1 MCLLH
6 FDNPLSFTLEIL
18 LSIFRYE
25 KEMPTG
31 KSVYGVFTR
40 DYRQNALTCQILVTV
55 PQCLEI
61 LLLSPARQDW
71 VAKIRYVIFDE
82 VHCIGSEIGAEVWEH
97 LLLLIRCPFLAL
109 SATIRNPDD
118 LHKWL
123 QSAENDKLERDTRNN
138 TLRPN
143 APKSYTVA
151 LVTHNERYNDLEK
164 FNYLPGKNKGSNP
177 MIVHLHPCSIITS
190 RQLKQRG
197 TFPVHISLSPRETL
211 AFYDALQENFDKEES
226 VMRLSPEMHF
236 RDETFITKQSVKSYE
251 NSLKEEFM
259 THVKNDDKRV
269 DAVID
274 HLRPSRTLN
283 WSGPKML
290 KSGVLISQIFPFL
303 EELKKN
309 DQLPVIFF
317 SFDRALCAKFAE
329 EVIDC
334 LEEREEHFE
343 SKRKSEENNER
354 RKAKEQKRQRDEEG
368 SPVMRKTKSAG
379 HDDSF
384 HRQIKTTAEATCFLV
399 DDPPPENC
407 SFAGKGVLDATDA
420 QVIVERLKRWDTKS
434 SYSDDIFE
442 EGLRRGVSYHHAGM
456 PNKKR
461 SVVEML
467 FRKKFVKVVFATGT
481 LALGIHM
488 PCKTVVFANDSVFL
502 NTLQYHQIS
511 GRAGRRG
518 YDLVGNVIFFGI
530 PQAKIQRL
538 MTVDLPRII
547 GNFPLNVSLVLRL
560 LLLVNTV
567 KDREIAMNQVL
578 TLLQNPLICKNQPEL
593 DLQLKHHFLFSVEL
607 LVRQVCKLNNF
618 LFGTTKLVFHV
629 VRLSAGNI

>member
-1 MCLLH
+1 
-6 FDNPLSFTLEIL
+6 
-18 LSIFRYE
+18 
-25 KEMPTG
+25 MPAG

-40 DYRQNALTCQILVTV
+40 DYRHNALTCQILVTV

-71 VAKIRYVIFDE
+71 VAKIRYVVFDE

-123 QSAENDKLERDTRNN
+123 QNAENDKLERDTTNN
-138 TLRPN
+138 TLRAN
-143 APKSYTVA
+143 APTSYTVA
-151 LVTHNERYNDLEK
+151 LVTHHERCNDLEK
-164 FNYLPGKNKGSNP
+164 FNYLPGENEESNP
-177 MIVHLHPCSIITS
+177 MIVHLHPCSIVTT
-190 RQLKQRG
+190 RQLKRSG
-197 TFPVHISLSPRETL
+197 TFPAHVTLSPRETL
-211 AFYDALQENFDKEES
+211 AFYDALQKAFNKKES
-226 VMRLSPEMHF
+226 VIKLSPESHF
-236 RDETFITKQSVKSYE
+236 REQAFITKQSVRSYE
-251 NSLKEEFM
+251 NALKEEFM
-259 THVKNDDKRV
+259 THVKNQDKRV

-274 HLRPSRTLN
+274 HLRPSRTFK
-283 WSGPKML
+283 WSDQKMS
-290 KSGVLISQIFPFL
+290 KSNGQKMTGSDFLVSHIFPFL
-303 EELKKN
+303 MQLRKK

-317 SFDRALCAKFAE
+317 SFDRALCENFAE
-329 EVIDC
+329 QVIDC
-334 LEEREEHFE
+334 LEERDEQFE
-343 SKRKSEENNER
+343 SNRKSEENYKR
-354 RKAKEQKRQRDEEG
+354 RVAKEEKRQRDTEED
-368 SPVMRKTKSAG
+368 SVMRKTKSAG
-379 HDDSF
+379 HDDVFNREKS
-384 HRQIKTTAEATCFLV
+384 TTHEATCFLL
-399 DDPPPENC
+399 DDPPPESC
-407 SFAGKGVLDATDA
+407 SFAGKGVLDVTDA
-420 QVIVERLKRWDTKS
+420 QIIVERLKRRKTKRS
-434 SYSDDIFE
+434 DSDDIFE

-467 FRKKFVKVVFATGT
+467 FRKKFVNVVFATGT

-488 PCKTVVFANDSVFL
+488 PCKTVVFANDSVYL

-538 MTVDLPRII
+538 MTVDLPRIT

-567 KDREIAMNQVL
+567 EDREIAMNQVL

-593 DLQLKHHFLFSVEL
+593 DHQLKHHFLFSVEL

-618 LFGTTKLVFHV
+618 LSGTKLDFY
-629 VRLSAGNI
+629 RLRLPLGTFYNKCFITSN

>member
-1 MCLLH
+1 
-6 FDNPLSFTLEIL
+6 
-18 LSIFRYE
+18 
-25 KEMPTG
+25 MPAG
-31 KSVYGVFTR
+31 KSIYGVFTR

-61 LLLSPARQDW
+61 LLLSPATQDW
-71 VAKIRYVIFDE
+71 VAKIRYVVFDE

-118 LHKWL
+118 LHNWL

-164 FNYLPGKNKGSNP
+164 FNYLPGENKGSKP
-177 MIVHLHPCSIITS
+177 EIVHLHPCSVVTS
-190 RQLKQRG
+190 RQLKQLG
-197 TFPVHISLSPRETL
+197 TFPAHVTLSPRETL
-211 AFYDALQENFDKEES
+211 QFYDALQKAFDKEES
-226 VMRLSPEMHF
+226 VTRLSPESYF
-236 RDETFITKQSVKSYE
+236 RDETFITKQTVRSYE
-251 NSLKEEFM
+251 SALKEEFM
-259 THVKNDDKRV
+259 THVKNNDKRV

-274 HLRPSRTLN
+274 HLRPCRTLN
-283 WSGPKML
+283 WSGPKMS
-290 KSGVLISQIFPFL
+290 KSDFLVSQILPFL
-303 EELKKN
+303 EELKRN

-317 SFDRALCAKFAE
+317 SFDRGLCEEFAE
-329 EVIDC
+329 EVIDY
-334 LEEREEHFE
+334 LEDREERFE
-343 SKRKSEENNER
+343 SKNKSDENNER
-354 RKAKEQKRQRDEEG
+354 RKAKEEKRKRDAEEDPG
-368 SPVMRKTKSAG
+368 MRKAKSAG
-379 HDDSF
+379 NSF
-384 HRQIKTTAEATCFLV
+384 HRQKKTTANETCFLV
-399 DDPPPENC
+399 DDPPPDSC
-407 SFAGKGVLDATDA
+407 SFAGNGILDVTDA
-420 QVIVERLKRWDTKS
+420 QLIVGRLKSWGTKS
-434 SYSDDIFE
+434 SESDIIFE
-442 EGLRRGVSYHHAGM
+442 KGLRRGVSYHHAGM
-456 PNKKR
+456 PNRKR

-467 FRKKFVKVVFATGT
+467 FRRKFVNVVFATGT

-518 YDLVGNVIFFGI
+518 FDLVGRVIFFGI

-567 KDREIAMNQVL
+567 KNREIAMNQVL

-607 LVRQVCKLNNF
+607 LVRQVCKLNIFYFVPQNF
-618 LFGTTKLVFHV
+618 HQLRFITAELLH
-629 VRLSAGNI
+629 

>member
-1 MCLLH
+1 
-6 FDNPLSFTLEIL
+6 
-18 LSIFRYE
+18 
-25 KEMPTG
+25 MPAG
-31 KSVYGVFTR
+31 KSIYGVFTR

-61 LLLSPARQDW
+61 LLLSPARQEW
-71 VAKIRYVIFDE
+71 VAKIRYVVFDE

-118 LHKWL
+118 LHNWL

-143 APKSYTVA
+143 APKSYKVA

-164 FNYLPGKNKGSNP
+164 FNYLPGENKGSKP
-177 MIVHLHPCSIITS
+177 EIVHLHPCSVVTS
-190 RQLKQRG
+190 RQLKQLG
-197 TFPVHISLSPRETL
+197 TFPAHVTLSPRETL
-211 AFYDALQENFDKEES
+211 QFYDALQKAFDKEES
-226 VMRLSPEMHF
+226 VMRLSPESYF
-236 RDETFITKQSVKSYE
+236 RDETFITKQSVRSYE
-251 NSLKEEFM
+251 SALKEELM
-259 THVKNDDKRV
+259 THVKNNDKRV
-269 DAVID
+269 DAVIN
-274 HLRPSRTLN
+274 HLRPCRTLN
-283 WSGPKML
+283 WSGPKMS
-290 KSGVLISQIFPFL
+290 KSDFLVSRILPFL
-303 EELKKN
+303 EELKRN

-317 SFDRALCAKFAE
+317 SFDRGLCEEFAE

-334 LEEREEHFE
+334 LEDREERFE
-343 SKRKSEENNER
+343 SKNKSGDNNER
-354 RKAKEQKRQRDEEG
+354 RKAKEEKRKRDAEEDPG
-368 SPVMRKTKSAG
+368 MRKTKSAG
-379 HDDSF
+379 NSF
-384 HRQIKTTAEATCFLV
+384 HRQKRTTADETCFLF
-399 DDPPPENC
+399 DDPPPDSC
-407 SFAGKGVLDATDA
+407 SFAGKGILDVTDA
-420 QVIVERLKRWDTKS
+420 QLIVGRLKSWGTKS
-434 SYSDDIFE
+434 SESDIIFE

-456 PNKKR
+456 PNRKR
-461 SVVEML
+461 VVVEML
-467 FRKKFVKVVFATGT
+467 FRRKFVNVVFATGT

-518 YDLVGNVIFFGI
+518 FDLVGHVIFFGI

-567 KDREIAMNQVL
+567 KNRGMAMNQVL
-578 TLLQNPLICKNQPEL
+578 TLLRNPLICKNQPEL
-593 DLQLKHHFLFSVEL
+593 DLQLKHHFLFTVEF
-607 LVRQVCKLNNF
+607 LVRQVCKFFILYHKSFINY
-618 LFGTTKLVFHV
+618 V
-629 VRLSAGNI
+629 S

>member
-1 MCLLH
+1 
-6 FDNPLSFTLEIL
+6 
-18 LSIFRYE
+18 
-25 KEMPTG
+25 MPAG

-40 DYRQNALTCQILVTV
+40 DYRHNALTCQILVTV

-97 LLLLIRCPFLAL
+97 LLLLIRCPFVAL

-164 FNYLPGKNKGSNP
+164 FNYQPGNNERSNP

-211 AFYDALQENFDKEES
+211 AFYDALQANFDKKES
-226 VMRLSPEMHF
+226 VRRLSPEMHF

-251 NSLKEEFM
+251 NALKEEFM
-259 THVKNDDKRV
+259 TYVKNDDERV

-274 HLRPSRTLN
+274 HLRSSRTLN
-283 WSGPKML
+283 WSGSKMFNL
-290 KSGVLISQIFPFL
+290 VSQIFPFL
-303 EELKKN
+303 KELEKN

-317 SFDRALCAKFAE
+317 SFDRALCVEFAE
-329 EVIDC
+329 KVIHC
-334 LEEREEHFE
+334 LEEREKQEKQFE
-343 SKRKSEENNER
+343 SKRKNEENNER
-354 RKAKEQKRQRDEEG
+354 RNAKEKKRQRDGEEG
-368 SPVMRKTKSAG
+368 PVMRKTKAAG

-384 HRQIKTTAEATCFLV
+384 HRQIKTTVEATCFLV

-420 QVIVERLKRWDTKS
+420 QVIVERLKRWDTN
-434 SYSDDIFE
+434 SDDIFE

-456 PNKKR
+456 PYKKR

-467 FRKKFVKVVFATGT
+467 FRKKFVNVVFATGT

-488 PCKTVVFANDSVFL
+488 PCKTVVFANDSVYL

-560 LLLVNTV
+560 LLLVNTA

-618 LFGTTKLVFHV
+618 LFGTTKPVFIYYV
-629 VRLSAGNI
+629 YLQETFNIEGTFAFIRKLLTRIKS

>member
-1 MCLLH
+1 
-6 FDNPLSFTLEIL
+6 
-18 LSIFRYE
+18 
-25 KEMPTG
+25 MPAG
-31 KSVYGVFTR
+31 KSIYGVFTR
-40 DYRQNALTCQILVTV
+40 DFRQNALTCQILVTV

-71 VAKIRYVIFDE
+71 ASKIRYVVFDE

-109 SATIRNPDD
+109 SATIRNPDAF
-118 LHKWL
+118 HKWL
-123 QSAENDKLERDTRNN
+123 QSAENDKLKRDTRNN

-151 LVTHNERYNDLEK
+151 LVTHKERYNDLEK
-164 FNYLPGKNKGSNP
+164 FNYLPGDKKGSKP
-177 MIVHLHPCSIITS
+177 EIVHLHPCSVVTS
-190 RQLKQRG
+190 RQLKQLG
-197 TFPVHISLSPRETL
+197 TFPAHVTLSPRETL
-211 AFYDALQENFDKEES
+211 EFYDALQEAFDKNES
-226 VMRLSPEMHF
+226 VMRLSPESYF
-236 RDETFITKQSVKSYE
+236 GDEAFITKQSVRSYE
-251 NSLKEEFM
+251 SALKEEFM
-259 THVKNDDKRV
+259 THVKNNDKRV

-274 HLRPSRTLN
+274 HLRPCHALN
-283 WSGPKML
+283 WSAPKMFKTWFL
-290 KSGVLISQIFPFL
+290 VSQIFPLL

-317 SFDRALCAKFAE
+317 SFERVLCESFAE
-329 EVIDC
+329 EVISC
-334 LEEREEHFE
+334 LEEREEQLE
-343 SKRKSEENNER
+343 SKGKSEENNEW
-354 RKAKEQKRQRDEEG
+354 RKAKEEKRKRDAEED
-368 SPVMRKTKSAG
+368 PKMRKTKSAG
-379 HDDSF
+379 NSL
-384 HRQIKTTAEATCFLV
+384 HRRKRSTAEATCFLV
-399 DDPPPENC
+399 DDPPPDGC
-407 SFAGKGVLDATDA
+407 SFAGKGILDATDA
-420 QVIVERLKRWDTKS
+420 QLIVQRLNRWGTKS
-434 SYSDDIFE
+434 SESLNVFE
-442 EGLRRGVSYHHAGM
+442 EGLRRGVSYHHAAM
-456 PNKKR
+456 SKKKR

-467 FRKKFVKVVFATGT
+467 FRKKFVNVVFATGT

-518 YDLVGNVIFFGI
+518 FDLVGHVIFFGI

-538 MTVDLPRII
+538 MTADLPRII

-567 KDREIAMNQVL
+567 KNREIAMNQVL

-607 LVRQVCKLNNF
+607 LVRQVCKLNIFFVYHKTFINYV
-618 LFGTTKLVFHV
+618 L
-629 VRLSAGNI
+629 